1 MTKEEI
7 NKSVLQALRYE
18 FDSQKTSKVR
28 KIEIVKTTAKF
39 DDYDDA
45 FEMIS
50 DMYIDGLINQAEV
63 NKLESELKIY

>member
-50 DMYIDGLINQAEV
+50 DLQVDGLINQTEV
-63 NKLESELKIY
+63 NKLESELKRY